1 MKLFKRF
8 DKSECCKIL
17 REAYITFGKSY
28 LGNYDEFNGFYCIIE
43 IPIKYKS
50 KYFCVV
56 DNYEKVGICHKRLG
70 FFYRFKDF
78 KKFNYITVNYP
89 IEGKNE

>member
-8 DKSECCKIL
+8 DKTECCIIP

-28 LGNYDEFNGFYCIIE
+28 LGNYYKFDGLYCIIE

-50 KYFCVV
+50 KYFCV
-56 DNYEKVGICHKRLG
+56 DGHYEKVGICHKRLG
-70 FFYRFKDF
+70 FFYRFKHF
-78 KKFNYITVNYP
+78 KRFIFMTVDYP
-89 IEGKNE
+89 IGGENE